1 MNMWPYI
8 LLFLLATFSACGLL
22 GGEGKEPL
30 EPGPRNYTWT
40 VDTLANG
47 PSGWINDIW
56 GSSPDNVW
64 AVTTGGLYH
73 LWHYDGQTW
82 APESL
87 SIFMNGFSIYGF
99 AEDDIWV
106 GGSDGKL
113 YHFNG
118 LEWRMAFQYTF
129 ENMYDASIWSIWGN
143 SPSDIYAV
151 GNLHETGAPTY
162 RSFLL
167 HYDGKTW
174 EELATTKLGVF
185 FNRVR
190 TEVQNVYIQARQRYS
205 SPDSSLFYRY
215 RKQHLEEFMAVPT
228 GQITWSSLNKIGE
241 DILFVIGDTLYT
253 YKSGRFKK
261 ELEVAEPD
269 FWYQIHGRNKKDM
282 FLSTEHGM
290 VHYNGENFQDMIL
303 IDQPVKSFSNNS
315 MIFKRDVF
323 FLVTDFESL
332 GSSYI
337 YHGTLSI
344 EPEP

>member
-1 MNMWPYI
+1 MLPYI
-8 LLFLLATFSACGLL
+8 LLFLVAIFSACGLL

-118 LEWRMAFQYTF
+118 LEWKMAFQYTF
-129 ENMYDASIWSIWGN
+129 ENMYDASIWSIWGD

-151 GNLHETGAPTY
+151 GDLEETDGPTY

-174 EELATTKLGVF
+174 EELTTTKLGVF

-190 TEVQNVYIQARQRYS
+190 TMGSDVYIQASQIYS

-215 RKQHLEEFMAVPT
+215 RKQHLEELMAEPT
-228 GQITWSSLNKIGE
+228 RQITWSSLNKIGE

-253 YKSGRFKK
+253 YQSGKFKK
-261 ELEVAEPD
+261 ELEVTKPD
-269 FWYQIHGRNKKDM
+269 FGYQIYGRSKKDI
-282 FLSTEHGM
+282 FLRMANGL
-290 VHYNGENFQDMIL
+290 VHFNGKDHWYLFYVNPPLKTI
-303 IDQPVKSFSNNS
+303 SNQA

-332 GSSYI
+332 GSSYV
-337 YHGTLSI
+337 YHGTLPN